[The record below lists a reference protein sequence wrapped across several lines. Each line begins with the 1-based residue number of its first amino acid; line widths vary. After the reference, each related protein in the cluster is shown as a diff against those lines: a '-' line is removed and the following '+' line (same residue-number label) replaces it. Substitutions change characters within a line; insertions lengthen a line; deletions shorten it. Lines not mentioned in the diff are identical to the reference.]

1 MSSIL
6 NNPAALSALQSL
18 QMTQQALNTV
28 QNQVSTGLK
37 VATAADNSSYWSIAA
52 QLTAD
57 SGVVSASNDAL
68 SQGQSV
74 LATASSAINSVITTI
89 NSIQTAL
96 TQATEPGANIGNIN
110 TSLASLGKQLTDA
123 VNAAS
128 FNGLNVLNGTVT
140 ALNFVSGYNAS
151 ATGGS
156 INTISFTTQALY
168 GLATGTTSTSSTSQ
182 STVTDAATM
191 SQLQTQ
197 FAADTADT
205 TAVSYSAPTATYGNN
220 AVFEDTTNQALT
232 VQSMGLNGTVTTTTY
247 TALDANGN
255 SIAQGGSPTF
265 AAASSYAVTTTT
277 TTPNSQNLLV
287 QSGVDLTNLERY
299 GRRECA
305 NCPKRRRPGF
315 GPGHQLRGADRRH
328 PEPHDNG
335 EHVQHRLDDQLF
347 RRHFGHGRC
356 EHEHCVDPIAGA
368 SDAGAARHPVAVD
381 RQPER
386 AADPETVPVKTAR
399 PGGPSKPSRPRAQ
412 DESVVPVSPRA
423 ACPSPARL
431 LLLQNGARGSH
442 LQGGRPPVGQASVN
456 RKKGAPQGGPFDLS
470 QKAGPIRSAAVY
482 FSMQ

>member
-68 SQGQSV
+68 SQGQSF

-168 GLATGTTSTSSTSQ
+168 GLAP
-182 STVTDAATM
+182 
-191 SQLQTQ
+191 
-197 FAADTADT
+197 
-205 TAVSYSAPTATYGNN
+205 AP
-220 AVFEDTTNQALT
+220 
-232 VQSMGLNGTVTTTTY
+232 
-247 TALDANGN
+247 
-255 SIAQGGSPTF
+255 
-265 AAASSYAVTTTT
+265 
-277 TTPNSQNLLV
+277 
-287 QSGVDLTNLERY
+287 
-299 GRRECA
+299 
-305 NCPKRRRPGF
+305 RRR
-315 GPGHQLRGADRRH
+315 RR
-328 PEPHDNG
+328 
-335 EHVQHRLDDQLF
+335 R
-347 RRHFGHGRC
+347 
-356 EHEHCVDPIAGA
+356 A
-368 SDAGAARHPVAVD
+368 SQPSQTP
-381 RQPER
+381 RQ
-386 AADPETVPVKTAR
+386 
-399 PGGPSKPSRPRAQ
+399 
-412 DESVVPVSPRA
+412 
-423 ACPSPARL
+423 
-431 LLLQNGARGSH
+431 
-442 LQGGRPPVGQASVN
+442 
-456 RKKGAPQGGPFDLS
+456 
-470 QKAGPIRSAAVY
+470 
-482 FSMQ
+482 

>member
-6 NNPAALSALQSL
+6 NNPDALSALQSL
-18 QMTQQALNTV
+18 QMTQQSLSTV

-52 QLTAD
+52 QLTSD

-128 FNGLNVLNGTVT
+128 FNGLNVLNGSVT

-151 ATGGS
+151 ASGGS

-168 GLATGTTSTSSTSQ
+168 GLASGTTSTSSTSQ
-182 STVTDAATM
+182 SSVSDAATM
-191 SQLQTQ
+191 AQLQTQ

-205 TAVSYSAPTATYGNN
+205 TAVSYSTPTATYGNN

-232 VQSMGLNGTVTTTTY
+232 VQSMGLDGTVTTSTY

-265 AAASSYAVTTTT
+265 ATAASYGVSTTV

-287 QSGVDLTNLERY
+287 QSGVDLTNLSVT
-299 GRRECA
+299 
-305 NCPKRRRPGF
+305 
-315 GPGHQLRGADRRH
+315 GAT
-328 PEPHDNG
+328 
-335 EHVQHRLDDQLF
+335 
-347 RRHFGHGRC
+347 
-356 EHEHCVDPIAGA
+356 
-368 SDAGAARHPVAVD
+368 DA
-381 RQPER
+381 QTSLS
-386 AADPETVPVKTAR
+386 AADQALAQVTNYAALIGATQDRMTTASTFNTALMTNYSD
-399 PGGPSKPSRPRAQ
+399 GISGMVDANMNTASTQLQALQTQEQLGIQSLSIANQNAQ
-412 DESVVPVSPRA
+412 
-423 ACPSPARL
+423 L
-431 LLLQNGARGSH
+431 ILKLFG
-442 LQGGRPPVGQASVN
+442 
-456 RKKGAPQGGPFDLS
+456 
-470 QKAGPIRSAAVY
+470 I
-482 FSMQ
+482 

>member
-6 NNPAALSALQSL
+6 NNPDALSALQSL
-18 QMTQQALNTV
+18 QMTQQSLSTV
-28 QNQVSTGLK
+28 QGQVSSGLK

-68 SQGQSV
+68 SQGQS
-74 LATASSAINSVITTI
+74 LMATASSAINSVITTI

-128 FNGLNVLNGTVT
+128 FNGLNVLNGSVT

-182 STVTDAATM
+182 SSVSDAATM
-191 SQLQTQ
+191 AQLNAQ
-197 FAADTADT
+197 FTADNGDT
-205 TAVSYSAPTATYGNN
+205 TASAVSFTAPTATYGKD

-232 VQSMGLNGTVTTTTY
+232 VQSMGLDGTVTTTKY

-255 SIAQGGSPTF
+255 SVAQGGTPTF
-265 AAASSYAVTTTT
+265 AGASSYAVTTTT

-287 QSGVDLTNLERY
+287 QSGIDLTNLSVT
-299 GRRECA
+299 
-305 NCPKRRRPGF
+305 
-315 GPGHQLRGADRRH
+315 GPT
-328 PEPHDNG
+328 
-335 EHVQHRLDDQLF
+335 
-347 RRHFGHGRC
+347 
-356 EHEHCVDPIAGA
+356 
-368 SDAGAARHPVAVD
+368 DA
-381 RQPER
+381 ESSLS
-386 AADPETVPVKTAR
+386 AADQALAQVTNYAAQIGATQDRMTTAATFNTALMTNYSD
-399 PGGPSKPSRPRAQ
+399 GISGMVDANMNTASTQLQALQTQEQLGIQSLSIANQNAQ
-412 DESVVPVSPRA
+412 
-423 ACPSPARL
+423 L
-431 LLLQNGARGSH
+431 ILKLFQ
-442 LQGGRPPVGQASVN
+442 
-456 RKKGAPQGGPFDLS
+456 
-470 QKAGPIRSAAVY
+470 
-482 FSMQ
+482 